1 MGSRTT
7 RWVLGATAALA
18 VVAVAPAAPATA
30 APPVAASTS
39 AAQRTLSPDT
49 HFYLEL
55 NSKAAAQAVT
65 DLRAHRLADAARMA
79 KLATWP
85 VATWFTGGTS
95 PERTRADVAALQR
108 KAALRGQ
115 VPVLVAYN
123 VPGRDCSQYSAG
135 GAANTAEYRAWVDGF
150 AAGIGAARSVVVLE
164 PDGLALPPEACGGT
178 PEQQAARL
186 TEINYAVDRIE
197 RQPRAL
203 VYLDAGH
210 SGWRN
215 VGDMATRLGDG
226 GVARAQG
233 FFLNVSNYRTDAE
246 LIRYGTMVSKCIW
259 YLRNTA
265 GATGDECANQ
275 YWPPADAD
283 AWYAA
288 HVPATATLTRFVVDT
303 SRNGQ
308 GPWTPPAGV
317 YPDPQDWCNPPAR
330 GLGTRP
336 TADTRTPLLDAY
348 LWVKVPGESDGS
360 CTRGTAGPVDPE
372 WGVVDPAAGVWWPD
386 QVHQLAVLAS
396 PPLSV
401 NPRVLFR
408 QPAA

>member
-1 MGSRTT
+1 MGT
-7 RWVLGATAALA
+7 A
-18 VVAVAPAAPATA
+18 VVAATLAAVPAGVAAAAPAAPAAGTRDGGQVLG
-30 APPVAASTS
+30 PNTS
-39 AAQRTLSPDT
+39 
-49 HFYLEL
+49 FYVEL
-55 NSKAAAQAVT
+55 DSKAARQAVA
-65 DLRAHRLADAARMA
+65 DARAGRYADAARMA

-85 VATWFTGGTS
+85 VATWFTGGTT
-95 PERTRADVAALQR
+95 PDETRAAVATLER

-135 GAANTAEYRAWVDGF
+135 GASNTAEYQAWVDGF
-150 AAGIGAARSVVVLE
+150 AAGIGSARSVVILE

-178 PEQQAARL
+178 AEQQAARVA
-186 TEINYAVDRIE
+186 EINYAVDRIG

-210 SGWRN
+210 SSWRN
-215 VGDMATRLGDG
+215 VEDISARLIEG
-226 GVARAQG
+226 GVARARG
-233 FFLNVSNYRTDAE
+233 FFLNVSNYRTNAE
-246 LIRYGTMVSKCIW
+246 LIRYGTLVSKCIW
-259 YLRNTA
+259 YASNGGSA
-265 GATGDECANQ
+265 SACPNQ
-275 YWPPADAD
+275 YWPAADAD

-288 HVPATATLTRFVVDT
+288 NVPADAALTPFVIDT

-317 YPDPQDWCNPPAR
+317 YPDPQDWCNPPGR

-336 TADTRTPLLDAY
+336 TANTGVPLLDAY

-360 CTRGTAGPVDPE
+360 CTRGLAGPVDPE

-386 QVHQLAVLAS
+386 QVHQLAALAS
-396 PPLSV
+396 PPLTV

-408 QPAA
+408 VPAS